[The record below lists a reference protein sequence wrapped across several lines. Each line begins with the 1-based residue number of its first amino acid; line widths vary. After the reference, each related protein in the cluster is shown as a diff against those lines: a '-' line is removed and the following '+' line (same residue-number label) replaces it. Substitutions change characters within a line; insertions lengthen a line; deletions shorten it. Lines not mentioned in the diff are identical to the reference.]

1 MPTRP
6 KILQSKVVATS
17 RLFKVEELQLEF
29 SNGVERTYERLVSQG
44 QGAVMIVAVNEQEE
58 LVLIR
63 EYAGG
68 FHDYVLTFP
77 KGLIDPGED
86 ALTAA
91 NRELKEEA
99 GYGAHQLELI
109 ARLSLAPNYMGHKMD
124 VVLARGL
131 YPCKLE
137 GDEPEPLE
145 VVLHPLEDWHKLI
158 SNIDFHEA
166 RSLAA
171 LFLTREKLFNEQ
183 KQNQELNGA

>member
-1 MPTRP
+1 MPNRP
-6 KILQSKVVATS
+6 KILQRKVVATS
-17 RLFKVEELQLEF
+17 RLFKVEELHLKF
-29 SNGVERTYERLVSQG
+29 TNGVERVYERLVGQG
-44 QGAVMIVAVNEQEE
+44 HGAVMIVAVNEQQE

-91 NRELKEEA
+91 NRELMEET
-99 GYGAHQLELI
+99 GYGANQLELI
-109 ARLSLAPNYMGHKMD
+109 TRLSLAPSYMGHKMD
-124 VVLARGL
+124 VVLARDL

-145 VVLHPLEDWHKLI
+145 VILHPLEDWQQLV
-158 SNIDFHEA
+158 SNDDFHEA
-166 RSLAA
+166 RSIAG
-171 LFLTREKLFNEQ
+171 LFLTREKLLNEQ
-183 KQNQELNGA
+183 KQHQELKGA